1 MNNFSEEIMRT
12 KRDSSQDDGGHSDK
26 RTRRNDDQVRVLIP
40 SNVSF
45 DLFQKSIRSDQI
57 NAIE

>member
-45 DLFQKSIRSDQI
+45 DLF
-57 NAIE
+57 